1 MQSELKSATHGRQF
15 LRRSD
20 AASYITER
28 YGFPC
33 SRQWL
38 AKLAVIGGGPMFRKA
53 GRYPIYEPTELDRWA
68 EARIGPQQRST
79 SEVDPA

>member
-1 MQSELKSATHGRQF
+1 
-15 LRRSD
+15 
-20 AASYITER
+20 
-28 YGFPC
+28 
-33 SRQWL
+33 
-38 AKLAVIGGGPMFRKA
+38 VIGGGPMFRKA

>member
-1 MQSELKSATHGRQF
+1 MQKDLKSANRSRQF

-53 GRYPIYEPTELDRWA
+53 GRYPIYQPSRT
-68 EARIGPQQRST
+68 GPMGQSAHRATAAVDVRSQ
-79 SEVDPA
+79 PA